1 LQTAFI
7 ARTLEFGVGC
17 AASVTVDEEFDINT
31 HDLSSSPL
39 SSAADA
45 AGKQLEITVRDNCV
59 NPVSRLAESF
69 HYRFMGTDNPELDRE
84 SQRIQVRRAA
94 LGSAIGTTIEW
105 YDFFLYNT
113 AAALVFPHVFFPA
126 SSDYAGAMQSFAT
139 YAVGFA
145 ARPVGAAIFGHY
157 GDRIGRKTTLIITL
171 LVMGIASAVVG
182 ILPGTASIGLAA
194 PLILVLLRLVQ
205 GIAIGGEWSGS
216 VLLAMEWGDQD
227 RRGLLGSAAQIGVP
241 VGLVLGTGGM
251 TLLSATLSPEAF
263 NSWGWRVPFLASLVL
278 VAVGL
283 VIRLKILETPMFARV
298 LAQGKTARTP
308 VLDAIRQHWREI
320 LLSAGARFSEQMPFY
335 LYTTFVL
342 TYVVATHH
350 YSKTFVL
357 TAVLAGAALELVA
370 IPLFS
375 HLSDRF
381 GRKRV
386 YLTGAVLTGLLAFP
400 YFAVLSHGGYA
411 LIFIAIVFSL
421 MLHAMQYGPQ
431 AALIGESF
439 PTHLRYGGAG
449 LGYQLAS
456 VFAGG
461 PAPLV
466 ATWLLHET
474 GTPYSISAY
483 IVLAAVITVACVVA
497 LPDRSRANI
506 DDAAVYSRA

>member
-1 LQTAFI
+1 
-7 ARTLEFGVGC
+7 
-17 AASVTVDEEFDINT
+17 
-31 HDLSSSPL
+31 
-39 SSAADA
+39 
-45 AGKQLEITVRDNCV
+45 
-59 NPVSRLAESF
+59 
-69 HYRFMGTDNPELDRE
+69 MGMATDKAELDE
-84 SQRIQVRRAA
+84 GFQRTQVRRAA
-94 LGSAIGTTIEW
+94 LASCIGTTIEW

-113 AAALVFPHVFFPA
+113 AAALVFPHLFFPA
-126 SSDYAGAMQSFAT
+126 SSAYAGAMQSFAT

-145 ARPVGAAIFGHY
+145 ARPVGAAIFGHW
-157 GDRIGRKTTLIITL
+157 GDRIGRKTTLIVTL
-171 LVMGIASAVVG
+171 LVMGISSAIVG
-182 ILPGTASIGLAA
+182 MLPGTATIGVVA
-194 PLILVLLRLVQ
+194 PLLLVALRLLQ

-227 RRGLLGSAAQIGVP
+227 KRGLLGSFAQIGVP

-263 NSWGWRVPFLASLVL
+263 NSWGWRVPFLASLAL

-283 VIRLKILETPMFARV
+283 VIRLKILETPMFTKV
-298 LAQGKTARTP
+298 LDEGKTARTP
-308 VLDAIRQHWREI
+308 VLDAIRHYWREI
-320 LLSAGARFSEQMPFY
+320 LLSAGLRFSEQLPFY
-335 LYTTFVL
+335 LFTTFVL
-342 TYVVATHH
+342 TYVVMRHH

-357 TAVLAGAALELVA
+357 NAVLVGALFELAA

-375 HLSDRF
+375 RLSDRV

-400 YFAVLSHGGYA
+400 YFAVLAYGGSV
-411 LIFIAIVFSL
+411 LIFIAIVLSL
-421 MLHAMQYGPQ
+421 VVHAMQYGPQ

-474 GTPYSISAY
+474 GTPFSVSWY
-483 IVLAAVITVACVVA
+483 IIVAAIITVACCLA

-506 DDAAVYSRA
+506 EDPTVYSR

>member
-1 LQTAFI
+1 M
-7 ARTLEFGVGC
+7 E
-17 AASVTVDEEFDINT
+17 
-31 HDLSSSPL
+31 
-39 SSAADA
+39 
-45 AGKQLEITVRDNCV
+45 
-59 NPVSRLAESF
+59 
-69 HYRFMGTDNPELDRE
+69 TDSTQLDRE
-84 SQRIQVRRAA
+84 SQRKQVRRAA

-126 SSDYAGAMQSFAT
+126 SSAYAGAMQSFAT

-145 ARPVGAAIFGHY
+145 ARPVGAAIFGHW

-182 ILPGTASIGLAA
+182 ILPGTASIGVAA
-194 PLILVLLRLVQ
+194 PLILVILRLVQ

-227 RRGLLGSAAQIGVP
+227 KRGLLASSAQIGVP
-241 VGLVLGTGGM
+241 VGLVLGTGAM

-263 NSWGWRVPFLASLVL
+263 NTWGWRVPFLASLIL

-283 VIRLKILETPMFARV
+283 AIRLKILETPMFARV
-298 LAQGKTARTP
+298 LAEGKTASTP
-308 VLDAIRQHWREI
+308 VIDAIRQHWREI

-342 TYVVATHH
+342 TYVVSRHG

-357 TAVLAGAALELVA
+357 TAVFAGALLELVA
-370 IPLFS
+370 IPWFS
-375 HLSDRF
+375 HLSDRY

-386 YLTGAVLTGLLAFP
+386 YLTGAILTGVIAFP
-400 YFAVLSHGGYA
+400 YFAVLNHGGYA
-411 LIFIAIVFSL
+411 LIFIAIVLSL
-421 MLHAMQYGPQ
+421 VLHAMQYGPQ

-449 LGYQLAS
+449 IGYQLAS

-461 PAPLV
+461 PAPLL

-474 GTPYSISAY
+474 GTPYSISVY
-483 IVLAAVITVACVVA
+483 IIVAAVVTVACVRG

-506 DDAAVYSRA
+506 DDAAIYSRA